1 MRTTTQKPGVS
12 EGESMPTA
20 VSGSRERPVQEQTA
34 PQKTPLLSLSEVPT
48 HVAIIMDGNG
58 RWARQRGLP
67 RMAGH
72 RAGTENIRR
81 VIERFADYGVQC
93 LTLYAFSTEN
103 WARPKAEVSGLM
115 RILGH
120 VIKRET
126 NNFHKEGIRLC
137 HIGRLDGLSP
147 KLQQQVLDAIELT
160 KDNQRM
166 TVCIAFNYGG
176 RAEILDAVRRLMANG
191 VDPEALDETSFAR
204 YLYTADIPDPDLI
217 IRTAGEMRVSNF
229 LLWQGAYAEFHSIP
243 IYWPD
248 FDCTHI
254 DEALLAYSQRRRR
267 FGGLLPE
274 DEVPHRISRNSKDS
288 PQR

>member
-1 MRTTTQKPGVS
+1 MVRAP
-12 EGESMPTA
+12 A
-20 VSGSRERPVQEQTA
+20 IRTA
-34 PQKTPLLSLSEVPT
+34 PRKAPLVPLSEVPI

-58 RWARQRGLP
+58 RWAHQRGLA

-72 RAGTENIRR
+72 RAGTENIRG

-103 WARPKAEVSGLM
+103 WARPKAEVNGLM
-115 RILGH
+115 RILSR

-126 NNFHKEGIRLC
+126 KNFQKEGIRLR
-137 HIGRLDGLSP
+137 HLGRLDGLSP
-147 KLQQQVLDAIELT
+147 TLQQEVLDAVELT
-160 KDNQRM
+160 KDNLRM

-176 RAEILDAVRRLMANG
+176 RAEILDAVRRLMSNG
-191 VDPEALDETSFAR
+191 VDPQGLDEASFSR

-229 LLWQGAYAEFHSIP
+229 LLWQGAYAEFYSIP

-248 FDCTHI
+248 FGSTHI

-274 DEVPHRISRNSKDS
+274 DEDLPTDRRRLSRDTKDS
-288 PQR
+288 DRH